1 MHAQQDLKNI
11 LEKKRF
17 IIDNLPNIKT
27 LNNHER
33 YYQKIMKMVYEENLS
48 ITKNKRGFFFNLN
61 QIKDDSIDLMY
72 EYIKEIISLKN

>member
-1 MHAQQDLKNI
+1 MHVPQDIKSN

-33 YYQKIMKMVYEENLS
+33 YYKYIMKIVNEENVS

-72 EYIKEIISLKN
+72 EYIKEIISLKV

>member
-33 YYQKIMKMVYEENLS
+33 YYQKIMKMVDEENVS

-72 EYIKEIISLKN
+72 EYIKEIISLKV

>member
-33 YYQKIMKMVYEENLS
+33 YYQKIMKMVDEENVS

-72 EYIKEIISLKN
+72 EYVKEIISLKN

>member
-33 YYQKIMKMVYEENLS
+33 YYQKIMKMVDEENVS